1 MTQKTVVASEPPSNP
16 VSKEAILKNAF
27 AAAVAVADPQVI
39 VPQYLARIFPAGQ
52 EPQGR
57 CLVVGAG
64 KASASMASALE
75 AYAKLHWPKVTLEGI
90 VLTRYGHNSPTAH
103 IKIVEA
109 GHPVPD
115 QAGMDGAKEVLAL
128 TQQLQKGDVLIALVS
143 GGGSSLLTLPQA
155 GISIDDMR
163 KTTQAL
169 LRSGAPIEEMNVVRK
184 HLSAILGGNLARV
197 AIARGARVEALL
209 ISDVTGDSPADIA
222 SGPCAADYSTY
233 LDALNILEKYN
244 LDASSIPVSVLNHL
258 QQGLAGE
265 KPETLKDVDLI
276 DAQVANHVIA
286 TAYKSLEAAADYVR
300 THGYE
305 PIILGDTITG
315 EAQEVGIEQVALV
328 RDHVARGFDKP
339 LALISGGECTVTI
352 PADVKGRGGRCSEY
366 LLSLFAASKDLPQ
379 LAALAADT
387 DGIDGSEKNAG
398 AWFDATVRE
407 SGQAEGLVPEK
418 FLLAH
423 DCYGFFAELDAL
435 VETGPTLTNVND
447 FRIIL
452 LEK

>member
-1 MTQKTVVASEPPSNP
+1 MTQKNNQPTSIQE
-16 VSKEAILKNAF
+16 ILKNAF

-39 VPQYLARIFPAGQ
+39 VPQYLAKIFPAGQ
-52 EPQGR
+52 EPKGR

-75 AYAKLHWPKVTLEGI
+75 AYASTHWPQAKLEGV
-90 VLTRYGHNSPTAH
+90 VLTRYGHASPTAH
-103 IKIVEA
+103 IQIIEA

-115 QAGMDGAKEVLAL
+115 QAGMNGAKAIYAL
-128 TQQLQKGDVLIALVS
+128 TQQLEPGDVLIALVS
-143 GGGSSLLTLPQA
+143 GGGSSLLTLPQE

-163 KTTQAL
+163 KTTEAL
-169 LRSGAPIEEMNVVRK
+169 LRSGAPIEEMNIVRK

-197 AIARGARVEALL
+197 AIAHGARVEALL

-233 LDALNILEKYN
+233 QDALAIFEKYR
-244 LDASSIPVSVLNHL
+244 LGADEIPASVLNHL
-258 QQGLAGE
+258 AQGLAGK
-265 KPETLKDVDLI
+265 KPETLKDADLVN
-276 DAQVANHVIA
+276 AQVANHVIA

-300 THGYE
+300 SQGYE
-305 PIILGDTITG
+305 PIVLGDTITG
-315 EAQEVGIEQVALV
+315 EAQEVGRAQADL
-328 RDHVARGFDKP
+328 AREHLAKGGKP
-339 LALISGGECTVTI
+339 LAIISGGECTVTI
-352 PADVKGRGGRCSEY
+352 PASVKGRGGRCSEY
-366 LLSLFAASKDLPQ
+366 LLSLFAASKNLPH

-398 AWFDATVRE
+398 AWFTGDIRRASLDKGVTPE
-407 SGQAEGLVPEK
+407 SFLVV
-418 FLLAH
+418 H
-423 DCYGFFAELDAL
+423 DCYGFFAELGAL

-452 LEK
+452 LNQ

>member
-1 MTQKTVVASEPPSNP
+1 MTQKNNQPTSIQE
-16 VSKEAILKNAF
+16 ILKNAF

-39 VPQYLARIFPAGQ
+39 VPQYLAKIFPAGQ
-52 EPQGR
+52 EPKGR

-75 AYAKLHWPKVTLEGI
+75 AYASTHWPQAKLEGV
-90 VLTRYGHNSPTAH
+90 VLTRYGHASPTAH
-103 IKIVEA
+103 IQIIEA

-115 QAGMDGAKEVLAL
+115 QAGMNGAKAIYAL
-128 TQQLQKGDVLIALVS
+128 TQQLEPGDVLIALVS
-143 GGGSSLLTLPQA
+143 GGGSSLLTLPQE

-163 KTTQAL
+163 KTTEAL
-169 LRSGAPIEEMNVVRK
+169 LRSGAPIEEMNIVRK

-197 AIARGARVEALL
+197 AIAHGARVEALL

-233 LDALNILEKYN
+233 QDALAIFEKYR
-244 LDASSIPVSVLNHL
+244 LGADEIPASVLNHL
-258 QQGLAGE
+258 AQGLAGK
-265 KPETLKDVDLI
+265 KPETLKDADLLN
-276 DAQVANHVIA
+276 AQVANHVIA

-300 THGYE
+300 SQGYE
-305 PIILGDTITG
+305 PIVLGDTITG
-315 EAQEVGIEQVALV
+315 EAQEVGRAQADL
-328 RDHVARGFDKP
+328 AREHLAKGGKP
-339 LALISGGECTVTI
+339 LAIISGGECTVTI
-352 PADVKGRGGRCSEY
+352 PAGVKGRGGRCSEY
-366 LLSLFAASKDLPQ
+366 LLSLFAASKNLPH

-398 AWFDATVRE
+398 AWFTGDIRRASLDKGVTPE
-407 SGQAEGLVPEK
+407 SFLVV
-418 FLLAH
+418 H
-423 DCYGFFAELDAL
+423 DCYGFFAELGAL

-452 LEK
+452 LNQ

>member
-1 MTQKTVVASEPPSNP
+1 MTQNNNPSCT
-16 VSKEAILKNAF
+16 KEDILKNAF
-27 AAAVAVADPQVI
+27 AAAVAVADPKVI
-39 VPQYLARIFPAGQ
+39 VPQYLAKIFPAGQ

-57 CLVVGAG
+57 CLIVGAG

-75 AYAKLHWPKVTLEGI
+75 SYAKVNWPQVKIDGV
-90 VLTRYGHNSPTAH
+90 VLTRYGHHSPTSH
-103 IKIVEA
+103 IKIIEA

-128 TQQLQKGDVLIALVS
+128 AKQLQAGDVLIALVS
-143 GGGSSLLTLPQA
+143 GGGSSLLTLPVE
-155 GISIDDMR
+155 GISIEDMR
-163 KTTQAL
+163 KTTEAL

-197 AIARGARVEALL
+197 AMSRGARVEALL

-233 LDALNILEKYN
+233 LDALNILEKYH
-244 LDASSIPVSVLNHL
+244 LGEDAIPSSVLRHL
-258 QQGLAGE
+258 KQGIAGE
-265 KPETLKDVDLI
+265 QPETLKDIDLVN
-276 DAQVANHVIA
+276 AQVANHVIA

-300 THGYE
+300 SQGYE
-305 PIILGDTITG
+305 PIVLGDTITG
-315 EAQEVGIEQVALV
+315 EAQEVGITQAQL
-328 RDHVARGFDKP
+328 AREYLAKEVKS

-352 PADVKGRGGRCSEY
+352 PAGVKGRGGRCSEY
-366 LLSLFAASKDLPQ
+366 LLSLFAASADLPNI
-379 LAALAADT
+379 AALAADT

-398 AWFDATVRE
+398 AWFDSDIRRVGH
-407 SGQAEGLVPEK
+407 SQGLAPET
-418 FLLAH
+418 FLKAH
-423 DCYGFFAELDAL
+423 DCYGFFAELGAL

-452 LEK
+452 LD

>member
-1 MTQKTVVASEPPSNP
+1 MTQQNNP
-16 VSKEAILKNAF
+16 LVSTETILKNAF

-39 VPQYLARIFPAGQ
+39 VPQYLAKIFPAGQ
-52 EPQGR
+52 EPEGR

-75 AYAKLHWPKVTLEGI
+75 TYAESCWPKTKIKGV
-90 VLTRYGHNSPTAH
+90 VLTRYGHNSPTTH

-128 TQQLQKGDVLIALVS
+128 AKQLQAGDVLIALVS
-143 GGGSSLLTLPQA
+143 GGGSSLLTLPVD
-155 GISIDDMR
+155 GISIEDMR
-163 KTTQAL
+163 KTTEAL

-233 LDALNILEKYN
+233 LDALNILEKYH
-244 LDASSIPVSVLNHL
+244 LGADAIPASVLNHL
-258 QQGLAGE
+258 KQGLAGE
-265 KPETLKDVDLI
+265 KPETLKDVDLVN
-276 DAQVANHVIA
+276 AQVANHVIA
-286 TAYKSLEAAADYVR
+286 TAYKSLEAAANYIR
-300 THGYE
+300 TQGYE
-305 PIILGDTITG
+305 PIVLGDTITG
-315 EAQEVGIEQVALV
+315 EAQEVGVTQAHL
-328 RDHVARGFDKP
+328 ARQHLAKGDGP
-339 LALISGGECTVTI
+339 LALISGGECTVAI
-352 PADVKGRGGRCSEY
+352 PAGVKGRGGRCSEY
-366 LLSLFAASKDLPQ
+366 LLSLLAASPDLPKI
-379 LAALAADT
+379 AALAADT

-398 AWFDATVRE
+398 AWFDGDIRKVGY
-407 SGQAEGLVPEK
+407 SKGLVPES
-418 FLLAH
+418 FLAAH
-423 DCYGFFAELDAL
+423 DCYGFFAELGAL

-452 LEK
+452 LNK

>member
-1 MTQKTVVASEPPSNP
+1 MRQQN
-16 VSKEAILKNAF
+16 ILKNAF

-39 VPQYLARIFPAGQ
+39 VPQYLAKIFPAGQ
-52 EPQGR
+52 EPRGR

-75 AYAKLHWPKVTLEGI
+75 IYALAHWPQVNLEGV
-90 VLTRYGHNSPTAH
+90 VLTRYGHASSTKH
-103 IKIVEA
+103 IQIIEA

-115 QAGMDGAKEVLAL
+115 QAGMDGAKAIYALAK
-128 TQQLQKGDVLIALVS
+128 QLELGDVLIALVS
-143 GGGSSLLTLPQA
+143 GGGSSLLTLPQE
-155 GISIDDMR
+155 GISIEDMR
-163 KTTQAL
+163 QTTEAL
-169 LRSGAPIEEMNVVRK
+169 LRSGAPIEEMNIVRK

-197 AIARGARVEALL
+197 AIERGARVEALL

-233 LDALNILEKYN
+233 QDAFAIFEKYH
-244 LDASSIPVSVLNHL
+244 LGKDDIPVSVLNHL

-265 KPETLKDVDLI
+265 KPETLKEADLVN
-276 DAQVANHVIA
+276 AQVANHVIA

-300 THGYE
+300 SQGYE
-305 PIILGDTITG
+305 PIVLGDTITG
-315 EAQEVGIEQVALV
+315 EAQAVGISQAQL
-328 RDHVARGFDKP
+328 AREHLSKLTDKP
-339 LALISGGECTVTI
+339 IAIISGGECTVTI
-352 PADVKGRGGRCSEY
+352 PAGVKGRGGRCSEY
-366 LLSLFAASKDLPQ
+366 LLSLFAASKDLPN

-398 AWFDATVRE
+398 AWFTGDVRAG
-407 SGQAEGLVPEK
+407 SMAKGIAPEP
-418 FLLAH
+418 FLASH

-452 LEK
+452 LNTSYV

>member
-1 MTQKTVVASEPPSNP
+1 MTQHNNQPTSIQE
-16 VSKEAILKNAF
+16 ILKNAF

-39 VPQYLARIFPAGQ
+39 VPQYLAKIFPAGQ
-52 EPQGR
+52 EPRGR

-75 AYAKLHWPKVTLEGI
+75 AYASTHWPQVKLEGV
-90 VLTRYGHNSPTAH
+90 VLTRYGHASPTAQ
-103 IKIVEA
+103 IQIIEA

-115 QAGMDGAKEVLAL
+115 QAGMNGAKAIYAL
-128 TQQLQKGDVLIALVS
+128 TQQLEPSDVLIALVS
-143 GGGSSLLTLPQA
+143 GGGSSLLTLPQE

-163 KTTQAL
+163 TTTEAL
-169 LRSGAPIEEMNVVRK
+169 LRSGAPIEEMNIVRK

-197 AIARGARVEALL
+197 AIAHGARVEALL
-209 ISDVTGDSPADIA
+209 ISDVTGDLPADIA

-233 LDALNILEKYN
+233 QDALAIFEKYR
-244 LDASSIPVSVLNHL
+244 LGEDEIPASVLNHL
-258 QQGLAGE
+258 RQGLAGK
-265 KPETLKDVDLI
+265 KPETLKDSDLVG
-276 DAQVANHVIA
+276 AQVANHVIA

-300 THGYE
+300 SQGYE
-305 PIILGDTITG
+305 PIVLGDTITG
-315 EAQEVGIEQVALV
+315 EAQEVGRAQANL
-328 RDHVARGFDKP
+328 AREHLAKGDKP
-339 LALISGGECTVTI
+339 LAIISGGECTVTI
-352 PADVKGRGGRCSEY
+352 PVGIKGRGGRCSEY
-366 LLSLFAASKDLPQ
+366 LLSLFAASKDLPH

-398 AWFDATVRE
+398 AWFTGDVRKG
-407 SGQAEGLVPEK
+407 SLAKGIAPEP

-423 DCYGFFAELDAL
+423 DCYGFFAELGAL

-452 LEK
+452 LNQ

>member
-1 MTQKTVVASEPPSNP
+1 MTQQNTKPTPTED
-16 VSKEAILKNAF
+16 ILKNAF
-27 AAAVAVADPQVI
+27 AAAVAVADPQLI
-39 VPQYLARIFPAGQ
+39 VPQYLAKIFPVGH
-52 EPQGR
+52 EPRGR

-75 AYAKLHWPKVTLEGI
+75 AYAKVHWPQVSLEGI
-90 VLTRYGHNSPTAH
+90 VLTRYGHSSPTSY
-103 IKIVEA
+103 IRIVEA

-115 QAGMDGAKEVLAL
+115 QAGMDGAQEILSLAK
-128 TQQLQKGDVLIALVS
+128 QLQAGDVLIALVS
-143 GGGSSLLTLPQA
+143 GGGSSLLTLPQE

-163 KTTQAL
+163 KTTEAL
-169 LRSGAPIEEMNVVRK
+169 LRSGAPIEEMNIVRK

-197 AIARGARVEALL
+197 AIVRGARVEALL

-222 SGPCAADYSTY
+222 SGPCAADYSSY
-233 LDALNILEKYN
+233 LDALNILEKYQ
-244 LDASSIPVSVLNHL
+244 LDSKAIPASVLNHL

-265 KPETLKDVDLI
+265 IPETLKDADLMN
-276 DAQVANHVIA
+276 AQVANHVIA
-286 TAYKSLEAAADYVR
+286 TAYKSLEAAAEYVR
-300 THGYE
+300 NQGYE

-315 EAQEVGIEQVALV
+315 EAQDVGVEQAALA
-328 RDHVARGFDKP
+328 RDYLVNGFDKP

-352 PADVKGRGGRCSEY
+352 PAGLKGRGGRCSEF
-366 LLSLFAASKDLPQ
+366 LLSFFAASKDVPN

-398 AWFDATVRE
+398 AWFSSDIRKDSE
-407 SGQAEGLVPEK
+407 QKDLIPET
-418 FLLAH
+418 FLAAH
-423 DCYGFFAELDAL
+423 DCYGFFAELGTL

-452 LEK
+452 LNK

>member
-1 MTQKTVVASEPPSNP
+1 MTQQNNQPTSTED
-16 VSKEAILKNAF
+16 ILKNAF

-39 VPQYLARIFPAGQ
+39 VPQYLAKIFPAGQ
-52 EPQGR
+52 EPGGR

-75 AYAKLHWPKVTLEGI
+75 AYAKTHWPQVKLEGV
-90 VLTRYGHNSPTAH
+90 VLTRYGHAAPTAH
-103 IKIVEA
+103 IQIIEA

-115 QAGMDGAKEVLAL
+115 QAGMNGAKAIYVL
-128 TQQLQKGDVLIALVS
+128 TQQLEPGDVLIALVS
-143 GGGSSLLTLPQA
+143 GGGSSLLTLPQE

-163 KTTQAL
+163 KTTEAL
-169 LRSGAPIEEMNVVRK
+169 LRSGAPIEEMNIVRK

-197 AIARGARVEALL
+197 AIAHGARVEALL

-233 LDALNILEKYN
+233 QDALTIFEKYRLGEN
-244 LDASSIPVSVLNHL
+244 EIPESVLNHL
-258 QQGLAGE
+258 KQGLAGK
-265 KPETLKDVDLI
+265 KPETLKDSDLVG
-276 DAQVANHVIA
+276 AKVANHVIA
-286 TAYKSLEAAADYVR
+286 TAYKSLEAAANYVR
-300 THGYE
+300 SQGYE
-305 PIILGDTITG
+305 AIVLGDTITG
-315 EAQEVGIEQVALV
+315 EAQLVGISQAKL
-328 RDHVARGFDKP
+328 AREHLSQETSKP

-352 PADVKGRGGRCSEY
+352 PAGIKGRGGRCSEY
-366 LLSLFAASKDLPQ
+366 LLSLFAASKDLSH

-398 AWFDATVRE
+398 AWFTEDTRKTSADK
-407 SGQAEGLVPEK
+407 GLAAEP
-418 FLLAH
+418 FLAAH

-452 LEK
+452 LTQ

>member
-1 MTQKTVVASEPPSNP
+1 MTQQNTKPTPTED
-16 VSKEAILKNAF
+16 ILKNAF
-27 AAAVAVADPQVI
+27 AAAVAVADPQLI
-39 VPQYLARIFPAGQ
+39 VPQYLAKIFPVGH
-52 EPQGR
+52 EPRGR

-75 AYAKLHWPKVTLEGI
+75 AYAKVHWPQVSLEGI
-90 VLTRYGHNSPTAH
+90 VLTRYGHSSPTSY
-103 IKIVEA
+103 IRIVEA

-115 QAGMDGAKEVLAL
+115 QAGMDGAQEILSLAK
-128 TQQLQKGDVLIALVS
+128 QLQAGDVLIALVS
-143 GGGSSLLTLPQA
+143 GGGSSLLTLPQE

-163 KTTQAL
+163 KTTEAL
-169 LRSGAPIEEMNVVRK
+169 LRSGAPIEEMNIVRK

-197 AIARGARVEALL
+197 AIVRGARVEALL

-222 SGPCAADYSTY
+222 SGPCAADYSSY
-233 LDALNILEKYN
+233 LDALNILEKYQ
-244 LDASSIPVSVLNHL
+244 LDSKAIPASVLNHL

-265 KPETLKDVDLI
+265 IPETLKDADLMN
-276 DAQVANHVIA
+276 AQVANHVIA
-286 TAYKSLEAAADYVR
+286 TAYKSLEAAAEYVR
-300 THGYE
+300 NQGYE

-315 EAQEVGIEQVALV
+315 EAQDVGIEQAALA
-328 RDHVARGFDKP
+328 RDYLVNGFDKP

-352 PADVKGRGGRCSEY
+352 PAGLKGRGGRCSEF
-366 LLSLFAASKDLPQ
+366 LLSFFAASKDVPN

-398 AWFDATVRE
+398 AWFSSDIRKDSE
-407 SGQAEGLVPEK
+407 QKDLIPET
-418 FLLAH
+418 FLAAH
-423 DCYGFFAELDAL
+423 DCYGFFAELGAL

-452 LEK
+452 LNK

>member
-1 MTQKTVVASEPPSNP
+1 MSLPLPTET
-16 VSKEAILKNAF
+16 ILKSAF
-27 AAAVAVADPQVI
+27 AAAVSVADPQVI
-39 VPQYLARIFPAGQ
+39 VPQYLAKIFPNGK
-52 EPQGR
+52 EPKGK
-57 CLVVGAG
+57 CWVVGAG

-75 AYAKLHWPKVTLEGI
+75 SYAQTHWPDTAIAGV
-90 VLTRYGHNSPTAH
+90 VLTRYGHGSPTSH
-103 IKIVEA
+103 INIIEA

-115 QAGMDGAKEVLAL
+115 QAGMDGAKAVLAL
-128 TQQLQKGDVLIALVS
+128 VNQLQADDVLIALVS

-155 GISIDDMR
+155 GISIEDMR
-163 KTTQAL
+163 ITTEAL

-233 LDALNILEKYN
+233 LDALNILQKYN
-244 LDASSIPVSVLNHL
+244 LDESSVPPTVLNHL
-258 QQGLAGE
+258 KQGLAGE
-265 KPETLKDVDLI
+265 KPETLKDVDLV

-286 TAYKSLEAAADYVR
+286 TAYKSLEAAAECVR
-300 THGYE
+300 SHGYE

-315 EAQEVGIEQVALV
+315 EAQEVGASHANII
-328 RDHVARGFDKP
+328 RDYFSKGFDQP
-339 LALISGGECTVTI
+339 IALISGGECTVSI

-366 LLSLFAASKDLPQ
+366 LLSLFAHTQDLPS
-379 LAALAADT
+379 LAGLAADT

-398 AWFDATVRE
+398 AWFNEDIRHQ
-407 SGQAEGLVPEK
+407 SQIKGISAEP
-418 FLLAH
+418 FLKTH
-423 DCYGFFAELDAL
+423 DCYGFFADLRAL

-452 LEK
+452 LNK

>member
-1 MTQKTVVASEPPSNP
+1 MTVNIET
-16 VSKEAILKNAF
+16 ILKNAF

-39 VPQYLARIFPAGQ
+39 VPKYLAQIFPKGS
-52 EPQGR
+52 EPVGR

-75 AYAKLHWPKVTLEGI
+75 TYAKAHWPQASLKGV
-90 VLTRYGHNSPTAH
+90 VLTRYGHGSPTTH
-103 IKIVEA
+103 VKIVEA

-115 QAGMDGAKEVLAL
+115 QAGMDGAKEILAL
-128 TQQLQKGDVLIALVS
+128 ASTLTPGETLIALIS
-143 GGGSSLLTLPQA
+143 GGGSSLLTLPQE
-155 GISIDDMR
+155 GISIEDMR
-163 KTTQAL
+163 KTTEAL
-169 LRSGAPIEEMNVVRK
+169 LRSGAPIEDMNVVRK

-197 AIARGARVEALL
+197 AIANGARTEALL
-209 ISDVTGDSPADIA
+209 ISDVTGDSAADIA

-233 LDALNILEKYN
+233 LDALNILEKYD
-244 LDASSIPVSVLNHL
+244 LDASSIPASVIHHL
-258 QQGLAGE
+258 RQGLAGE
-265 KPETLKDVDLI
+265 KPETLKDVDLVN
-276 DAQVANHVIA
+276 AQVANHVIA
-286 TAYKSLEAAADYVR
+286 TAYKSLEAAAEYVYDQ
-300 THGYE
+300 GYE

-315 EAQEVGIEQVALV
+315 EAQEVGIEQAALV
-328 RDHVARGFDKP
+328 RNHVARGFEKP

-352 PADVKGRGGRCSEY
+352 PAGIKGRGGRCSEY

-398 AWFDATVRE
+398 AWFDAAVRE
-407 SGQAEGLVPEK
+407 SGQAKGLLPEK
-418 FLLAH
+418 FLSAH
-423 DCYGFFAELDAL
+423 DCYGFFAELNAL